1 MLPRMRLLLIHVN
14 SFRSEM
20 TERGRS
26 PVFEEPESR
35 VVETDEAILVLASVE
50 KRDEED
56 LEGTVQAA
64 CQEIAKL
71 ASQLKVGTGYPQSLR
86 APVRGAVSSQN
97 RCPSD
102 AVLGRSARTG
112 RAERFQN
119 SVRLVQYAR
128 DKCERPPAFPGGPNR
143 TF

>member
-1 MLPRMRLLLIHVN
+1 MRLLLIHVN

-56 LEGTVQAA
+56 LEGAVQAA
-64 CQEIAKL
+64 RHEIAKL
-71 ASQLKVGTGYPQSLR
+71 ASQLKVGRIVLNPFAHLFGELSSPKIAVRAMQSLGE
-86 APVRGAVSSQN
+86 ALSGDGLSVSRIPFGWFNTLEINAKGHPLS
-97 RCPSD
+97 RVARIVPS
-102 AVLGRSARTG
+102 
-112 RAERFQN
+112 E
-119 SVRLVQYAR
+119 
-128 DKCERPPAFPGGPNR
+128 K
-143 TF
+143 